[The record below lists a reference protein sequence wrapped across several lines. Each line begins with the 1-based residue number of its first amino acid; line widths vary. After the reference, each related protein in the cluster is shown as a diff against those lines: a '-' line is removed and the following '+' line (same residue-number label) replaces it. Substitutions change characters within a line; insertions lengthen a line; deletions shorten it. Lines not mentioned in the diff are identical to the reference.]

1 MFTIMV
7 IKPTTIL
14 RTTMVTIMIKI
25 MITISGDIIIIIIFT
40 WAFALTF
47 SVGPDCLLFN

>member
-1 MFTIMV
+1 MSMIMV
-7 IKPTTIL
+7 MTPTTIL
-14 RTTMVTIMIKI
+14 RRIMVTIMIKI

-47 SVGPDCLLFN
+47 SVGPNCLLFN